1 MWRRDVIART
11 GECGRGE
18 ALMRPIILGGRL
30 VEPLPTLEQAR
41 ARAAES
47 VAKLTPALRELE
59 DAEPWPVIYSRELR
73 ELIDRTQRQLRTM
86 STIFFDID
94 TQLDFVYPSGALY
107 VPRRRADRAGGRLP
121 ESLCR
126 GARCTRSSPR
136 LTPTPKMTSSSVSGR
151 ITAWLGTLGQR
162 KAEETLLAKRVVI
175 PNCNCELR
183 LEGAQQIVIE
193 KQTVDAFQVPNLQ
206 RVVNQLGGDRFV
218 VYGVVTEICVL
229 FAVRGLLNLG
239 KPVTVVTD
247 AIETLRDEDSR
258 RALAEMQDG
267 GARLATLQQVLT
279 GTYS

>member
-1 MWRRDVIART
+1 
-11 GECGRGE
+11 
-18 ALMRPIILGGRL
+18 
-30 VEPLPTLEQAR
+30 
-41 ARAAES
+41 
-47 VAKLTPALRELE
+47 
-59 DAEPWPVIYSRELR
+59 
-73 ELIDRTQRQLRTM
+73 M

-107 VPRRRADRAGGRLP
+107 VPRAERIVPAVACLNRYAAEHGVPVISTADAHTEDDLEFRQWPHHCVA
-121 ESLCR
+121 
-126 GARCTRSSPR
+126 
-136 LTPTPKMTSSSVSGR
+136 
-151 ITAWLGTLGQR
+151 GTLGQR
-162 KAEETLLAKRVVI
+162 KVEETLLAKRVVI